1 MMSKRAFSTVACMN
15 ADVDT
20 IIKACCKYGM
30 DGIEIRLDAENLVLG
45 KKGREELAV
54 LGSEFAASGIT
65 VTNLGSN
72 ICIKKYDET
81 HMQVLKKAL
90 ESAVILKAKGI
101 RVFLG
106 NFSAKV
112 NRELPK
118 PDYVGIVR
126 QLQEMCRTAA
136 LYETEIWVETHNEFA
151 KGIVLKKLIQ
161 DVACDNLKII
171 WDIMHPIEDGEEIE
185 ETWDYI
191 GDRIAH
197 VHIKDGFDR
206 QDPVWHDYQYTC
218 LGDGSLPIP
227 GILMLLRQV
236 GYQGYLSFEWE
247 SAWRK
252 ELSGYDNSLDWVLTQ
267 FTEYLDCCEQ
277 NLITMPV
284 SAWSRT
290 DVSQK
295 GSVKEFTVSAYETE
309 ASIDNRVEKAC
320 LKKYGIM
327 TKLEP
332 GKTYHLMVPY
342 RQYDVGSRN
351 LVYGMVT
358 LYDAQGVMTRRI
370 YLEDERRQRK
380 ELLFTAET
388 ENELLLELG
397 IKRYGKAVFRYPL
410 LREVVKPLSRKVRI
424 ASVFVKVQ
432 RELSYKAH
440 LQRIA
445 EGIDRAAKKGV
456 DLVGLAENLNTR
468 VHDVPEDEQFGT
480 LDGMYCSMLREKA
493 REHGCYIFCSFK
505 ETDEEGIRRNT
516 AVLFGR
522 KGEVVGKYYKSHIT
536 ITEYEEGMI
545 PGDSY
550 PVFDTD
556 FGRVGLLVCWDTYFP
571 GPARAM
577 AQQGAEILLIPT
589 AGNPTYRHIARAKE
603 HGVYAVVS
611 CISGGVDSGIA
622 STKIVDPCGVILA
635 HTNED
640 GLAAEAVIE
649 LEEERHIFWLSVGA
663 ANAIPANIYRHEVR
677 DDMEDMMK

>member
-1 MMSKRAFSTVACMN
+1 MSKRAFSTVACMK
-15 ADVDT
+15 ADVDN
-20 IIKACCKYGM
+20 IIKACNKYGM
-30 DGIEIRLDAENLVLG
+30 DGIEIRLDEENLVFG
-45 KKGREELAV
+45 KKSREELEDLV
-54 LGSEFAASGIT
+54 DKFAANGIT

-72 ICIKKYDET
+72 ICIKKYDEA
-81 HMQVLKKAL
+81 HIQALEKAL
-90 ESAVILKAKGI
+90 ECAGILKAKGI

-106 NFSAKV
+106 NFAAKV

-126 QLQEMCRTAA
+126 QLQEMCRVAA
-136 LYETEIWVETHNEFA
+136 CYKLEIWVETHNEFA
-151 KGIVLKKLIQ
+151 KGEVLKELIR
-161 DVACDNLKII
+161 DVDCNNLKII
-171 WDIMHPIEDGEEIE
+171 WDIIHPIEDGEGIE
-185 ETWDYI
+185 ETWKYI
-191 GDRIAH
+191 GERIAH

-218 LGDGSLPIP
+218 LGEGSLPIQ
-227 GILMLLRQV
+227 GILMLLGKV

-247 SAWRK
+247 AAWRK
-252 ELSGYDNSLDWVLTQ
+252 ELSEYDNSLDWILKQ
-267 FTEYLDCCEQ
+267 FTEYMDYCEQ

-295 GSVKEFTVSAYETE
+295 GSMEVFEISAYGTE

-320 LKKYGIM
+320 LKKYGIE
-327 TKLEP
+327 TSVEP
-332 GKTYHLMVPY
+332 GKTYHLTVPY
-342 RQYDVGSRN
+342 CQHDVRSRN
-351 LVYGMVT
+351 LIYGMVT

-370 YLEDERRQRK
+370 YLEDERSQSK
-380 ELLFTAET
+380 ELVFTAET
-388 ENELLLELG
+388 ETVLLLELG
-397 IKRYGKAVFRYPL
+397 VKGFGKAVFQYPL
-410 LREVVKPLSRKVRI
+410 LRVCDKPPSRNVRV
-424 ASVFVKVQ
+424 ASVFVKIQ
-432 RELSYKAH
+432 KELSYKAH

-445 EGIDRAAKKGV
+445 EGIDRAAGKGV

-468 VHDVPEDEQFGT
+468 VQDVPHNEQFGT
-480 LDGMYCSMLREKA
+480 LNGMYCSMLREKA

-522 KGEVVGKYYKSHIT
+522 NGEVAGKYYKSHIT
-536 ITEYEEGMI
+536 IAEYEEGI
-545 PGDSY
+545 VPGDSY

-577 AQQGAEILLIPT
+577 AQQGAEMFLIPT

-611 CISGGVDSGIA
+611 CVYEGVDSGIA
-622 STKIVDPCGVILA
+622 STKVVGPCGEILA

-640 GLAAEAVIE
+640 GQAAEAIID
-649 LEEERHIFWLSVGA
+649 LAEEKHIFWLSVGA
-663 ANAIPANIYRHEVR
+663 ANAIPGNIYRHEVR
-677 DDMEDMMK
+677 DDMEDMMI